1 MPFLIIFLSLLLSG
15 PQAAVNNPVNLSL
28 EEAVA
33 IAFEHE
39 PGLKLLKEEIQGAR
53 ASTLIDSAWPAAE
66 AGVSVEGLGFTER
79 AKQSDPEYSLG
90 LTQPLPFPGKLSL
103 KANIGETYEQE
114 ASLRLER
121 GKILLAAQVKKAY
134 LKCLLSQQSVY
145 FLGQS
150 LETLAD
156 IQQNALAR
164 YSLGTV
170 PYSEVLRLKME
181 MARSQNDLYAA
192 RQELMADLSTL
203 KLLLGLEE
211 QTVINLTSPLAYQ
224 ELPDK
229 PEVILEKARLTS
241 PALQLARVKKDR
253 SGLLIK
259 LALKDRWPDFSLSF
273 FAPSRRWG
281 AAGFSLGVNFPLF
294 SRKNIKG
301 EKLLAESEEQKAS
314 LSQKAAERFFES
326 QKKLALA
333 GIDQA
338 RQQVRIFEESLLED
352 SKAELEKALNAYRLG
367 QLDSLHLLD
376 LFQATREM
384 NFEYQRA
391 LYFYLCAL
399 ADFYSAGEDYE

>member
-1 MPFLIIFLSLLLSG
+1 MPFLILFLCMVLSG
-15 PQAAVNNPVNLSL
+15 PQVAAINEVNLSL

-33 IAFEHE
+33 VAFDHE
-39 PGLKLLKEEIQGAR
+39 PGLKLLKEQRQSAR
-53 ASTLIDSAWPAAE
+53 ASTLIESAWPAAE
-66 AGVSVEGLGFTER
+66 AGVSVEGIGFTEL
-79 AKQSDPEYSLG
+79 AKQNDPEYSLG
-90 LTQPLPFPGKLSL
+90 LTQPVPFPGKLSL
-103 KANIGETYEQE
+103 KSNIGETYELE

-121 GKILLAAQVKKAY
+121 GKILLATQVKKAY
-134 LKCLLSQQSVY
+134 LKCLLSQQAVY

-150 LETLAD
+150 LEILAD
-156 IQQNALAR
+156 IQENALAR
-164 YSLGTV
+164 YSLGAV

-192 RQELMADLSTL
+192 RQELATDLSRL
-203 KLLLGLEE
+203 KLLVGLEE
-211 QTVINLTSPLAYQ
+211 ETVIHLTSPLAFQ
-224 ELPDK
+224 DLPDK
-229 PEVILEKARLTS
+229 PEVLVEKARLSS

-253 SGLLIK
+253 SELLIK
-259 LALKDRWPDFSLSF
+259 LALKDRWPDFSLSV

-294 SRKNIKG
+294 SRKNLKG
-301 EKLLAESEEQKAS
+301 EKLLAESEKQKAS
-314 LSQKAAERFFES
+314 LGQKAAERFFES

-333 GIDQA
+333 GIDQT
-338 RQQVRIFEESLLED
+338 RQQVKIFEESLLED